1 MGIYPPILNY
11 LPHHVLV
18 DTTMPLL
25 VFMLKSLVFS
35 AVLGAMFRFIPL
47 VKVEVRHIL
56 WPALITGVLFSL
68 VQEFYIKGQMFLS
81 SYNAVYGSFA
91 VLPLLMAWV
100 YATWTIVLIGVLL
113 CRSLQATENNEDLFD
128 QKTYNHSS
136 HNLVAL
142 RIMALMAR
150 RFVDNAPPL
159 MVKEWAEAL
168 TISTDFV
175 GIELQRLAQV
185 GLIFRVITT
194 NDVTQAPLPPTAVF
208 KVNVDVHQLTAEE
221 VIKRLNQ
228 EGKDV
233 DIQLS
238 SASMQQ
244 YRKIV
249 ENYGAEIE
257 MQRNILEL

>member
-1 MGIYPPILNY
+1 
-11 LPHHVLV
+11 
-18 DTTMPLL
+18 
-25 VFMLKSLVFS
+25 
-35 AVLGAMFRFIPL
+35 
-47 VKVEVRHIL
+47 
-56 WPALITGVLFSL
+56 
-68 VQEFYIKGQMFLS
+68 
-81 SYNAVYGSFA
+81 
-91 VLPLLMAWV
+91 
-100 YATWTIVLIGVLL
+100 
-113 CRSLQATENNEDLFD
+113 
-128 QKTYNHSS
+128 
-136 HNLVAL
+136 
-142 RIMALMAR
+142 MAR